1 MNLTEIAKNKIKSKV
16 KSKVKKV
23 AFKTIKPFLPFIIII
38 VGIFFVICT
47 VIDVVFIQEVQN
59 DSSLMSEVEQELRNK
74 CIEKAKE
81 LNTCN
86 NYKEGEKTNYL
97 LDVDDREIGKEIEWS
112 HLYSIMAFHNM
123 SNGTTINENLLNE
136 VSKSFTSTFTYERN
150 IITTETIIKDE
161 EGNEKKTTKEETQ
174 YLLIE
179 SNTIVGHYKY
189 YYKEITTEKENTKI
203 TKKVFTNE
211 ELIGEKYTMI
221 KEYLKEKLH
230 IRENDIEIDT

>member
-1 MNLTEIAKNKIKSKV
+1 
-16 KSKVKKV
+16 
-23 AFKTIKPFLPFIIII
+23 
-38 VGIFFVICT
+38 
-47 VIDVVFIQEVQN
+47 
-59 DSSLMSEVEQELRNK
+59 
-74 CIEKAKE
+74 
-81 LNTCN
+81 
-86 NYKEGEKTNYL
+86 
-97 LDVDDREIGKEIEWS
+97 
-112 HLYSIMAFHNM
+112 M